1 MITSILKIAPR
12 NPKLG
17 WPENYNRYWFGGCS
31 LKSNWMN
38 ALSTTFPHA
47 ERFFIETVKYY
58 KDQISDPMLAE
69 QVKGFIGQEAAHRVE
84 HDRFNRLL
92 KSEGYP
98 VEKMEARVEKL
109 FNWVRKNPDPEV
121 KLALTCALEHF
132 TTILCT
138 EVLKTPLFHEP
149 MQGEYK
155 RLWCWHCLEEIEH
168 KTVAYDVY
176 QSINGSYHK
185 RIIEV
190 IHASIGLWVV
200 LISTMMTYQRHDGRL
215 FNLKDWWVLI
225 TWGFIW
231 PGILTRLVPNYLRD
245 YKRNYHPSHMHD
257 EGLID
262 KWRQKLGFN
271 DRQDEQDFSE

>member
-1 MITSILKIAPR
+1 MITSILKILPR
-12 NPKLG
+12 NPKLNWG
-17 WPENYNRYWFGGCS
+17 TDYNRYWFGGCP

-38 ALSTTFPHA
+38 ALSTTFPYA
-47 ERFFIETVKYY
+47 ERYFIETVKHYQ
-58 KDQISDPMLAE
+58 DQITDPVLAE

-84 HDRFNRLL
+84 HDRFNQLL

-98 VEKMEARVEKL
+98 VELMEARVEKL

-138 EVLKTPLFHEP
+138 EVLKTPTFHEP

-168 KTVAYDVY
+168 KTVAFDVY
-176 QSINGSYHK
+176 QSINGSYK
-185 RIIEV
+185 NRFVEIV
-190 IHASIGLWVV
+190 HASVGLWLI
-200 LISTMMTYQRHDGRL
+200 LISTMMAYQRHDGRL
-215 FNLKDWWVLI
+215 FNLRDWWVLI

-231 PGILTRLVPNYLRD
+231 PGLLTRLVPNYFRY
-245 YKRNYHPSHMHD
+245 YKKDYHPSHMHD
-257 EGLID
+257 QGLID
-262 KWRQKLGFN
+262 KWREKLGFN
-271 DRQDEQDFSE
+271 NRQE